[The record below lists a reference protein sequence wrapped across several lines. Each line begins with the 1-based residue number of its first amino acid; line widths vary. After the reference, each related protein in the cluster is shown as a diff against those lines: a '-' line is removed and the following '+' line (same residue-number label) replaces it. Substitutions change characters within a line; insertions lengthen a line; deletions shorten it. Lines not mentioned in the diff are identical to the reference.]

1 MIRENKIV
9 KLIFSVVLC
18 ACFLQAPA
26 KPGDNDDTKLTKTIE
41 RDFSMPKNGY
51 LELINK
57 YGQVVINTWSKDSVK
72 VKVKITAYG
81 KDYSDAEKMLE
92 RVDIDF
98 RSTSPYL
105 TIETMLDRKSG
116 FFKELWNNIS
126 DYSKT
131 LLSKNK
137 IEIDYEIFM
146 PETMALDIE
155 NKFGD
160 IYMHEVSGKCN
171 INLMHG
177 NLRANKFNA
186 SSNIEV
192 GYGDVR
198 IKQLTE
204 GLLVL
209 KGVEAE
215 IAKLGNVEVKS
226 SSSEVNIKEAG
237 KVTLDSRGDQRFN
250 IDKVSI
256 LEGKVTFSRIEL
268 QEMEK
273 TLDLDMNYGEL
284 RVKSIPFSF
293 NKINLSGKYTDITL
307 DFMPNSYLEVDISA
321 KEESLFLPRENVKLD
336 KAYTDEKQKYVRV
349 KGRIGNKTNYPG
361 NVYINSPGG
370 DVTINL
376 SGLQHSVNK

>member
-1 MIRENKIV
+1 MIIENKIV
-9 KLIFSVVLC
+9 RLIFSAVLC
-18 ACFLQAPA
+18 ACFLQAAA

-41 RDFSMPKNGY
+41 RDFSMSENGY

-57 YGQVVINTWSKDSVK
+57 YGQVVINTWSKDSVN

-81 KDYSDAEKMLE
+81 KDYDDAEKMLE

-105 TIETMLDRKSG
+105 TIETILDRKSG

-137 IEIDYEIFM
+137 IEIDYEINM
-146 PETMALDIE
+146 PETMVLDIE

-160 IYMHEVSGKCN
+160 IYMHEVSGKCR

-186 SSNIEV
+186 ASNIEV

-198 IKQLTE
+198 IKQLNE
-204 GLLVL
+204 GVLVL
-209 KGVEAE
+209 KGVEAD
-215 IAKLGNVEVKS
+215 IIKLGNVNIKS
-226 SSSEVNIKEAG
+226 SSSEVTIKEAN
-237 KVTLDSRGDQRFN
+237 KISLDSRGDQRFN

-256 LEGKVTFSRIEL
+256 LEGKATFSKIEL

-273 TLDLDMNYGEL
+273 TLKLDMNYGEL

-293 NKINLSGKYTDITL
+293 NKIDLSGKYTDITL
-307 DFMPNSYLEVDISA
+307 GFMPNSYLLVDISA
-321 KEESLFLPRENVKLD
+321 KDESLFLPHENVKLD
-336 KAYTDEKQKYVRV
+336 KVYTDDKQRYVRV
-349 KGRIGNKTNYPG
+349 KGRIGAKSNYPG
-361 NVYINSPGG
+361 NVYINTSGG
-370 DVTINL
+370 DVTINVP
-376 SGLQHSVNK
+376 GLQHSVNK